1 MVNNN
6 IYRKSCKQNSTN
18 FSRRTRTFFHH
29 TVFALVAKTPRL
41 YRSNKYIL
49 DDRDSLEG
57 QTGLFIRT
65 YKRNQRPGEVNHPF
79 KSRVSPGYCMQIG
92 IAVE

>member
-1 MVNNN
+1 MR
-6 IYRKSCKQNSTN
+6 I
-18 FSRRTRTFFHH
+18 FFHY
-29 TVFALVAKTPRL
+29 TVFALAAKTP
-41 YRSNKYIL
+41 RSNKYIL
-49 DDRDSLEG
+49 DDRDSLER